1 MAARG
6 DEQVGLGFATAV
18 VDVLAASLV
27 GDTTRLE
34 AAKIVEVD

>member
-18 VDVLAASLV
+18 IDVLATSLV
-27 GDTTRLE
+27 GETRLE